1 MRWKLSSEAATLWT
15 ITPVRKLSVL
25 AVVVVL
31 FIWATSGT
39 GFSISALLMG
49 VSNMAEF
56 LAGMFPPDTAAA
68 GPAWKSLVETIQ
80 IAFLGSLI
88 GLILAFLPSF
98 LAARNVSPV
107 WLTIPFRSLLTVI
120 RTIPIIVW
128 ALLFVAAVGLG
139 PFPGILATA
148 MYTVGFVG
156 KLFYEAIE
164 AVDTSQVEAVR
175 STGASRVS
183 VWRYGVLPQVAP
195 HFLGYAL
202 YIFEYNVRAATVL
215 GIVGAGGIGFYLLH
229 YMRSFQ
235 YDMAATVILMTL
247 PVVLLIDAGSMYLRK
262 KIV

>member
-1 MRWKLSSEAATLWT
+1 MSLNSTL
-15 ITPVRKLSVL
+15 IRKIAFGCVLVLLFFWSAQGTEFSLPALFSGGANMLDFVGRMLPPDLSV
-25 AVVVVL
+25 A
-31 FIWATSGT
+31 GT
-39 GFSISALLMG
+39 
-49 VSNMAEF
+49 
-56 LAGMFPPDTAAA
+56 
-68 GPAWKSLVETIQ
+68 AWKSLIETIQ
-80 IAFLGSLI
+80 IAFLGSVL
-88 GLILAFLPSF
+88 GVVFALLPSF
-98 LAARNVSPV
+98 LAAKNVTPPAF
-107 WLTIPFRSLLTVI
+107 TILFRTLLTFV

-148 MYTVGFVG
+148 MYTTGFVG

-164 AVDTSQVEAVR
+164 AVDQTQVEAVQ
-175 STGASRVS
+175 STGASRLH

-235 YDMAATVILMTL
+235 YEMAATVILMTL
-247 PVVLLIDAGSMYLRK
+247 PVVLVIDAASMYLRK

>member
-1 MRWKLSSEAATLWT
+1 MTLPSPALIKNTAIGLIIVALFFWSAQGT
-15 ITPVRKLSVL
+15 EFSLLALITGG
-25 AVVVVL
+25 A
-31 FIWATSGT
+31 
-39 GFSISALLMG
+39 
-49 VSNMAEF
+49 NMLDF
-56 LAGMFPPDTAAA
+56 VGRMFPPDLTVA
-68 GPAWKSLVETIQ
+68 GVAWKSLIETIQ
-80 IAFLGSLI
+80 IAFIGSTLGVA
-88 GLILAFLPSF
+88 LALFPSF
-98 LAARNVSPV
+98 LSAKNVTPPT
-107 WLTIPFRSLLTVI
+107 LTILFRTVLTII

-164 AVDTSQVEAVR
+164 AVDKAQLEAVQ
-175 STGASRVS
+175 STGASRMN
-183 VWRYGVLPQVAP
+183 VWRYGVLPQVAL

-202 YIFEYNVRAATVL
+202 YVFEYNVRAATVL

-235 YDMAATVILMTL
+235 YEMAATVILMTL

>member
-1 MRWKLSSEAATLWT
+1 MSLSISTVKKL
-15 ITPVRKLSVL
+15 VF
-25 AVVVVL
+25 VVVAAGL
-31 FIWATSGT
+31 FLWAAYETE
-39 GFSISALLMG
+39 FSLSALLAG
-49 VSNMAEF
+49 ASNMADF
-56 LAGMFPPDTAAA
+56 LWRMFPPNTDAV

-80 IAFLGSLI
+80 IALVGSVI
-88 GLILAFLPSF
+88 GILLAMIPSF
-98 LAARNVSPV
+98 LAAKNVSPT
-107 WLTIPFRSLLTVI
+107 WLNVGFRLLLTLI

-164 AVDTSQVEAVR
+164 AVDKTQLEAVR
-175 STGASRVS
+175 STGASRLS
-183 VWRYGVLPQVAP
+183 MWRYGVLPQVAP
-195 HFLGYAL
+195 HFVGYAL

-235 YDMAATVILMTL
+235 YDMAATVILITL
-247 PVVLLIDAGSMYLRK
+247 PTVLLIDAGSVYLRR
-262 KIV
+262 KITGA

>member
-1 MRWKLSSEAATLWT
+1 MLSKPSSAAVTLSNT
-15 ITPVRKLSVL
+15 GLIRKLILVVIIGAL
-25 AVVVVL
+25 A
-31 FIWATSGT
+31 IWAAWGT
-39 GFSISALLMG
+39 GFSVMALLSG
-49 VSNMAEF
+49 ASNMAEF
-56 LAGMFPPDTAAA
+56 LGGMFPPNVDAA
-68 GPAWKSLVETIQ
+68 GPAWFSLVETIQ

-88 GLILAFLPSF
+88 GLVLAFIPSF
-98 LAARNVSPV
+98 LAARNITPA
-107 WLTIPFRSLLTVI
+107 WLTIPFRSLLTII

-164 AVDTSQVEAVR
+164 AVDRSQVEAVQ
-175 STGASRVS
+175 STGASKMS

-195 HFLGYAL
+195 HFVGYAL

-235 YDMAATVILMTL
+235 YDMAATVILITL
-247 PVVLLIDAGSMYLRK
+247 PAVLLIDAGSMYLRR
-262 KIV
+262 KIL

>member
-1 MRWKLSSEAATLWT
+1 LQTT
-15 ITPVRKLSVL
+15 TPVRKLLVLLVL
-25 AVVVVL
+25 AALSV
-31 FIWATSGT
+31 WAASGT
-39 GFSISALLMG
+39 GFNVSALLKG
-49 VSNMAEF
+49 ISNMAEF
-56 LAGMFPPDTAAA
+56 LAGMFPPNTAAA
-68 GPAWKSLVETIQ
+68 GPAWLSLVETIQ

-88 GLILAFLPSF
+88 GIVLAFLPSF

-107 WLTIPFRSLLTVI
+107 WLTIPFRLLLTVI

-164 AVDTSQVEAVR
+164 TIDASQVEAVR
-175 STGASRVS
+175 STGASRLN
-183 VWRYGVLPQVAP
+183 VWRYGVLPQVGP
-195 HFLGYAL
+195 HFVGYAL

-235 YDMAATVILMTL
+235 YDMAAMVMLITL
-247 PVVLLIDAGSMYLRK
+247 PTVMIIDAISLYLRK
-262 KIV
+262 RIL

>member
-1 MRWKLSSEAATLWT
+1 MTSSNSTLIRRT
-15 ITPVRKLSVL
+15 VIVL
-25 AVVVVL
+25 VLVAL
-31 FIWATSGT
+31 FIWSAQGT
-39 GFSISALLMG
+39 DFSLSALIQG
-49 VSNMAEF
+49 GANMLDF
-56 LAGMFPPDTAAA
+56 VGRMVPPDLTVA
-68 GPAWKSLVETIQ
+68 GAAWKSLVETIQ
-80 IAFLGSLI
+80 IAFVGSMV
-88 GLILAFLPSF
+88 GVVLALLPSF
-98 LAARNVSPV
+98 LAAKNVTPPA
-107 WLTIPFRSLLTVI
+107 LTILFRTLLTFI

-148 MYTVGFVG
+148 MYTIGFVG

-164 AVDTSQVEAVR
+164 AVERAQVEAVQ
-175 STGASRVS
+175 STGASRLN

-215 GIVGAGGIGFYLLH
+215 GIVGAGGVGFYLLH

-235 YDMAATVILMTL
+235 YEMAATVILMTL
-247 PVVLLIDAGSMYLRK
+247 PVVLLIDAASMYVRK